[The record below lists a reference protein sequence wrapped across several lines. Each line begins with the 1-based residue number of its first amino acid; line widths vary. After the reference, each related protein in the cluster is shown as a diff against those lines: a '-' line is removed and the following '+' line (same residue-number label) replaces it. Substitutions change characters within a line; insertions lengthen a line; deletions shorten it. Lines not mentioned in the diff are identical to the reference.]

1 MFAERSFGEIEMK
14 QFTFTA
20 TKCIFDVV
28 SFAGVPGQYG
38 ITFKLFYFVMLQSIG
53 GTNRINF
60 IFIFLVWIFEL
71 FIGYRQGIVS
81 SYWLKRKVFLSLCFP
96 KLTYN
101 LKFLVEAI
109 LLIPLLSDIKIPLC
123 KIYLQQPLQCR
134 HFQNW
139 FLQLLV
145 Y

>member
-1 MFAERSFGEIEMK
+1 MK

-28 SFAGVPGQYG
+28 SFARVPGQYG
-38 ITFKLFYFVMLQSIG
+38 ITFKLFYFVMFQSIG
-53 GTNRINF
+53 GTNRISF
-60 IFIFLVWIFEL
+60 IFIFLVRRSSLDLDKEWCHL
-71 FIGYRQGIVS
+71 IG
-81 SYWLKRKVFLSLCFP
+81 WKEKVVLSLCLP

-145 Y
+145 YWSFQKKNTT